1 MVIACSTTDSLGVRA
16 EAGGVLAGDACW
28 VTDATGNCLPVAPCA
43 RTPSEAANARLNA
56 APASLFESVFGE
68 ETVDF
73 PRFPN
78 SLAMSD
84 PI

>member
-1 MVIACSTTDSLGVRA
+1 MVIACSATAALGVGA
-16 EAGGVLAGDACW
+16 EAGGVLVEDACW
-28 VTDATGNCLPVAPCA
+28 VIDAAGNCLPVAACIRA
-43 RTPSEAANARLNA
+43 SSEAASARLNA
-56 APASLFESVFGE
+56 VPASLFESAFGE

-78 SLAMSD
+78 SLAMSG